1 MKNLIYVVTALCFIT
16 HVNAQIPKLFKK
28 RKAPEKVEAPKPKKE
43 DKNGI
48 KPYDKVITEKAV
60 SDAGLFDVHK
70 VNDDYFYEIP
80 DSLFGKEMLPRG
92 FESDLKKIFKS
103 SSFNIRE

>member
-48 KPYDKVITEKAV
+48 KPYDKVITEKGNTKFQNRLLGQWIPV
-60 SDAGLFDVHK
+60 VPRQTPNL
-70 VNDDYFYEIP
+70 YFP
-80 DSLFGKEMLPRG
+80 DSLG
-92 FESDLKKIFKS
+92 
-103 SSFNIRE
+103 NAC